1 MEDVYFMARRRIL
14 WGRVFAS
21 ACVLITL
28 IFLLGACVSSCFDGG
43 DEDSKPGPIVTSS
56 SDSSAAD
63 SLPSAQNSTADP
75 TPDPTPGNYTE
86 ITAAP
91 AMIYSGNLVLV
102 NETYASHLSEE
113 DLNLVKVAYYSSKPD
128 CYSVSYPARTLLN
141 ETALTRFNAMMEIYY
156 SSTGNTEV
164 MVNDGYLKKG
174 SAQSTAESTCGLSI
188 QLHLNKGN
196 GSFGYIQNKEPYSWI
211 YDNMANYGFILRYPQ
226 GKEELTGVS
235 ATDTVIRYVGTP
247 HAAYM
252 KQFGLC
258 LEEYLDTLKKDYA
271 YGEGMLSY
279 EAGGKSYTI
288 YYVPANLTGDTAVPV
303 PIDGDYEISG
313 NNTDG
318 FIVTVTES

>member
-1 MEDVYFMARRRIL
+1 MARRRIL

-21 ACVLITL
+21 ACVLIAL

-43 DEDSKPGPIVTSS
+43 DETSKPGPIVTSTS
-56 SDSSAAD
+56 NSSAAD
-63 SLPSAQNSTADP
+63 SLPTQQDSAADP
-75 TPDPTPGNYTE
+75 DPAPSPGSYTE

-102 NETYASHLSEE
+102 NGTYASHLSEE

-174 SAQSTAESTCGLSI
+174 AAQSTAESTCGLSI

-196 GSFGYIQNKEPYSWI
+196 GSFGYIENKEPYSWI
-211 YDNMANYGFILRYPQ
+211 YNNMANYGYILRYPA
-226 GKEELTGVS
+226 GKEDITGVA

-252 KQFGLC
+252 AEYSLC
-258 LEEYLDTLKKDYA
+258 LEEYLDMLKKDYA
-271 YGEGMLSY
+271 YGQNMLRY
-279 EAGGKSYTI
+279 ETGGKTYLM
-288 YYVPANLTGDTAVPV
+288 YYVAANLTGDTAVPV
-303 PIDGDYEISG
+303 PVEGDYEISG

-318 FIVTVTES
+318 FIVTVTEN